1 VKYKANKLLNLT
13 ANSARLLC
21 VRYRSLSHKS
31 RAELAAKL
39 ARRSVSATQ
48 KKFVTIQIFFSNME
62 EIIE

>member
-1 VKYKANKLLNLT
+1 MKLMIAYKTSQEKKEANKLLNLT

-39 ARRSVSATQ
+39 ARR
-48 KKFVTIQIFFSNME
+48 
-62 EIIE
+62 